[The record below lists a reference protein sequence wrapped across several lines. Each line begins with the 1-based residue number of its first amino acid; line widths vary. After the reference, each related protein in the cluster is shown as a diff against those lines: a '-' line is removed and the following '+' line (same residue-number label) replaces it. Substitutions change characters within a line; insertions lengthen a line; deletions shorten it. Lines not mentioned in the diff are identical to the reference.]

1 MFNINIFFSKIR
13 ELEMELAQYK
23 NHMQPQPQP
32 QPIQTQNAHGSD
44 FVQNLLENVS

>member
-23 NHMQPQPQP
+23 NHMQPQP
-32 QPIQTQNAHGSD
+32 IQTQNAHGSD